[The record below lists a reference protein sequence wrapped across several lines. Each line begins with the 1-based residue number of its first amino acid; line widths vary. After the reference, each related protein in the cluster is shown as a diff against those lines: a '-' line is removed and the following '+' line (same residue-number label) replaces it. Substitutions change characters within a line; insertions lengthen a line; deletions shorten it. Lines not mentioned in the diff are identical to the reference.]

1 MAKIDLSKISAR
13 MTPKAARGTA
23 DAPHAPSGAEA
34 TYAPCAA
41 NAMPT
46 PNGAP
51 PQNGGTN
58 ADLGQLREILFGAAL
73 KESEQEVARVETR
86 VAMESAR
93 VRSEFGDFGRRLEER
108 ITEIDARSSKSLSD
122 LREQLLAQSNLLSDA
137 IQERNEQVILHVN
150 KGLQELKQSKIDR
163 TAFSNLLFTLGATL
177 AKEAE
182 AAITEPEAK
191 VSPDPAR

>member
-13 MTPKAARGTA
+13 ITPKAARGAA
-23 DAPHAPSGAEA
+23 DAQPAPSDAEA
-34 TYAPCAA
+34 TRAV

-46 PNGAP
+46 PDDAAQLNGVV
-51 PQNGGTN
+51 NG
-58 ADLGQLREILFGAAL
+58 DLGQLREILFGAAL

-93 VRSEFGDFGRRLEER
+93 VRSEFGEFGRRLEER
-108 ITEIDARSSKSLSD
+108 IAEIDTRSSKSLSD

-137 IQERNEQVILHVN
+137 IQERNEHVVLHVN
-150 KGLQELKQSKIDR
+150 KALRELHQSKIDR
-163 TAFSNLLFTLGATL
+163 TAFSNLLFTLAATL
-177 AKEAE
+177 NKEAK
-182 AAITEPEAK
+182 AAITEPEAN